1 MSVEQLQ
8 LQMGMGNLTV
18 CGKYT
23 VFFFF
28 FNPEKSFSPS
38 TEQFLLMC
46 E

>member
-23 VFFFF
+23 VFFCFF
-28 FNPEKSFSPS
+28 LILRKVFPQAQSSF
-38 TEQFLLMC
+38 F
-46 E
+46 